1 MKKTKPAKSR
11 KWVGKAMISF
21 VAILAVLTF
30 FSNTIMNAT
39 IPRVVASN
47 AGRSNLSYTNN
58 ATAPLVA
65 TGEVKVKG
73 LDNRTVAS
81 VLHSNY
87 DLVEAG
93 EVIVTLTPLTEE
105 NMNQLNEL
113 RSQLQ
118 TTLREQEYAARRP
131 NHPYDYT
138 TLLTTIH
145 TSELALAD
153 AQANLVN
160 AQNRDA
166 AISNAQQQLAANTA
180 AYESLHQ
187 QFIAA
192 SATLEGINTQI
203 AILQSQIAAIDITI
217 ATLTGNPT
225 PTPIPTSTP
234 TPVPTVDPS
243 VTPDPEAA
251 PTLIPEPLPT
261 EVPVPTPSSNATLE
275 SLLAQKANLQSQ
287 IAGLQN
293 QIASATSNVEGLAA
307 QMSAAQTAVNTAQ
320 AALTEAENLPTIYA
334 AQDALAAAE
343 HALTVANQAYD
354 DQVIENGIAADQA
367 QDTIDDREA
376 TIEDLENRI
385 ERLEAE
391 LSQTEIVAPISGYVY
406 NMAVETDDQITKD
419 KVLFSII
426 PEDSEFTASF
436 TFSTEVANAMTIGQE
451 LNSSQYNWIDRIVIV
466 NIKPSPENPIEKR
479 IVKCSIISSSV
490 LYPGVSVTVTAD
502 RGNSTYDHVIAA
514 SALNEDNSG
523 TFVYVVEQ
531 SSTPL
536 GDKYTVR
543 RVSVTVAARA
553 GSLVAINGE
562 GLDGVMIVTRS
573 EQPLHSGDR
582 VRLEDYSSAG

>member
-21 VAILAVLTF
+21 IAILAVLTF

-93 EVIVTLTPLTEE
+93 EVIVTLTPLAEE
-105 NMNQLNEL
+105 NMDQLNQL

-118 TTLREQEYAARRP
+118 TSLREQEYAARRP

-145 TSELALAD
+145 TAELALAD

-192 SATLEGINTQI
+192 SATLEGLHTQI
-203 AILQSQIAAIDITI
+203 AILQSQIVAIDISI
-217 ATLTGNPT
+217 AAITGGPT
-225 PTPIPTSTP
+225 PTPIPTA
-234 TPVPTVDPS
+234 TPVPTLDPS
-243 VTPDPEAA
+243 VTPNPEAV
-251 PTLIPEPLPT
+251 PTAIPVPT
-261 EVPVPTPSSNATLE
+261 DIPVPTPSNNVTLE
-275 SLLAQKANLQSQ
+275 SLLAQKANLQAQ

-293 QIASATSNVEGLAA
+293 QIAGATSNVEGLAA
-307 QMSAAQTAVNTAQ
+307 QMTAAQTAVNTAS
-320 AALTEAENLPTIYA
+320 AALTEAENLPTVYA

-343 HALTVANQAYD
+343 HSLTVANQAYD

-376 TIEDLENRI
+376 TIEDLESRI

-466 NIKPSPENPIEKR
+466 NIKPSQENPIEKR

-582 VRLEDYSSAG
+582 VRLEDYSNAG